1 MGKILKN
8 RSPEIWIRAEDE
20 GMKRNGQTLKRR
32 RRCSHETSKIVDI
45 VQRNI
50 EILSRKLYVAGQ
62 SRYITA
68 HRKDFGSLVEGN
80 TIGEGNGSYVGEKLW
95 RSRTK
100 RVEGM
105 NEGISLGVIVEC
117 DVSIENRFYPE
128 SRRQWKADE
137 ALISGSPS
145 FDLT

>member
-8 RSPEIWIRAEDE
+8 RSPEIWIRAENE
-20 GMKRNGQTLKRR
+20 GMERDGQTLKCR

-50 EILSRKLYVAGQ
+50 EILSRKLYMAEE
-62 SRYITA
+62 SRYVTA
-68 HRKDFGSLVEGN
+68 HRKDFGSLVEGDA
-80 TIGEGNGSYVGEKLW
+80 ISEGNGSYVGEELW
-95 RSRTK
+95 RSRAR

-105 NEGISLGVIVEC
+105 NEGISLGVVVEC

-128 SRRQWKADE
+128 SRR
-137 ALISGSPS
+137 
-145 FDLT
+145 